1 VDENVPAEARIVA
14 DTALVERLLE
24 RKYGLFYRLIHSYG
38 VVNRRLRH
46 RPVPA
51 SVTIEIVAPPQ

>member
-1 VDENVPAEARIVA
+1 VA